1 MFPDS
6 FCCSSMHYHAMLV
19 QFQEGLV
26 LEVGVL
32 CFDSCSI
39 AVHCDEFEVIVI
51 VGDVVASD
59 QVPM

>member
-1 MFPDS
+1 
-6 FCCSSMHYHAMLV
+6 MHYHATLV

-26 LEVGVL
+26 SEVGVS